1 MIRYGDNSTMVKTKQ
16 IATEATEDEIA
27 ALKAATGFENTK
39 TALERAM
46 QCMIAHPGWKPN
58 EMEDK

>member
-1 MIRYGDNSTMVKTKQ
+1 MVKTKQ

-39 TALERAM
+39 TALELSL
-46 QCMIAHPGWKPN
+46 IHI
-58 EMEDK
+58 

>member
-1 MIRYGDNSTMVKTKQ
+1 MARTKQ
-16 IATEATEDEIA
+16 IATEATEEEIA

-46 QCMIAHPGWKPN
+46 QCMIAHPGWKPK
-58 EMEDK
+58 DKEE